1 MGFNPINLTVCSFCL
16 KCPETARELTSRTSC
31 CPKGKPRHRFVFA
44 ESASTQPFPRQRL
57 SLPVGRQGSA
67 ALTHRTG
74 LARSMPHAWLVLV
87 QRRPLA
93 TLPQQVPVQRGHND
107 AVRPSGPVRSGPA
120 TSARRS
126 TAAAICGSAS

>member
-1 MGFNPINLTVCSFCL
+1 MCFNPINLTVCSFCL
-16 KCPETARELTSRTSC
+16 KCPETARKLTSRTSC

-44 ESASTQPFPRQRL
+44 ESASTQPFPRRRL
-57 SLPVGRQGSA
+57 SLPAESAGRRQGSA

-74 LARSMPHAWLVLV
+74 LARSMSHAWLVLV

-107 AVRPSGPVRSGPA
+107 AVRPSGPVRPRLRA
-120 TSARRS
+120 DQLQQR
-126 TAAAICGSAS
+126 SAS